1 MNFIKRAVLSVKAR
15 KGKSLI
21 LFAVFLVVA
30 NLVLAGFAIQN
41 VSKTANDLARQKL
54 GVDVSLRL
62 DEEKLMQNVAKQR
75 EENPG
80 GRIKHP
86 ELSAEEADQLAK
98 LSYVEDFNYLKS
110 EMLVADGY
118 TPVNADKGGEA
129 VGGSVGGNN
138 NGSMKMPDT
147 FFQGVRSSDLLKDF
161 KEGTNKIVEGRP
173 ITPEDKNKKVVLIE
187 ERLAEQNEL
196 QVGDKLKIKSTDE
209 VSKVELEIV
218 GIYKNSDITNFEES
232 LPPMMHPSNRVY
244 ANYDSMKEFNENDNV
259 NDTTINEAI
268 YYLKD
273 PESIADFKAEGKKTT
288 IDFDLFKLD
297 AHDALYQ
304 KMVGPIE
311 NIASTSKWIVYL
323 VSISGSIIL
332 GLIIMLTIKERRK
345 ELGILLAIGEKK
357 RKLVGQLLVEV
368 LCVAV
373 LAFGIS
379 IITGE
384 TVSQKMGDS
393 LLQKEVIA
401 SEEQQQESNNLGFSF
416 GMMNGQD
423 KNKDVDPIDN
433 IDVSISSQDVLNLGG
448 LGLLIV
454 VLSTLLPALSILR
467 LNPKEIL
474 LKDE

>member
-1 MNFIKRAVLSVKAR
+1 
-15 KGKSLI
+15 
-21 LFAVFLVVA
+21 
-30 NLVLAGFAIQN
+30 
-41 VSKTANDLARQKL
+41 
-54 GVDVSLRL
+54 
-62 DEEKLMQNVAKQR
+62 
-75 EENPG
+75 
-80 GRIKHP
+80 
-86 ELSAEEADQLAK
+86 
-98 LSYVEDFNYLKS
+98 
-110 EMLVADGY
+110 
-118 TPVNADKGGEA
+118 
-129 VGGSVGGNN
+129 
-138 NGSMKMPDT
+138 MPDT

-161 KEGTNKIVEGRP
+161 QGGTNKIVEGRP

-187 ERLAEQNEL
+187 ERLAQQNEL
-196 QVGDKLKIKSTDE
+196 QVGDKLKIKSPDE
-209 VSKVELEIV
+209 VLTVELEIV
-218 GIYKNSDITNFEES
+218 GIYKNSDITSFEES
-232 LPPMMHPSNRVY
+232 LPPMMHPSNKVY
-244 ANYDSMKEFNENDNV
+244 ANYDSMKEFNEND
-259 NDTTINEAI
+259 TTINEAI
-268 YYLKD
+268 YFLKD
-273 PESIADFKAEGKKTT
+273 PESIEDFKAQGKNTT

-297 AHDALYQ
+297 AHDALYK

-416 GMMNGQD
+416 GMMNGRD
-423 KNKDVDPIDN
+423 ENEDVNPIDN

-454 VLSTLLPALSILR
+454 ILSTLLPALSILR
-467 LNPKEIL
+467 LNPKEIYNTII
-474 LKDE
+474 KVIIRKTRF